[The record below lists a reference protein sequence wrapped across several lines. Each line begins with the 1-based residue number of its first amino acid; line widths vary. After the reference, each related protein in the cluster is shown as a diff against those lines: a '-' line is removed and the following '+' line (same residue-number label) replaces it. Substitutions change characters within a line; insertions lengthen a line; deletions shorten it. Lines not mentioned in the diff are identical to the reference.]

1 MIIYA
6 VINNH
11 LEDIP
16 IDNIARFES
25 ELYAFVDNN
34 YPEISRKILGG
45 EDFTHDLTDAIN
57 EFKEKFVVEV

>member
-34 YPEISRKILGG
+34 YPEISRKILV
-45 EDFTHDLTDAIN
+45 
-57 EFKEKFVVEV
+57 EKTSLMI